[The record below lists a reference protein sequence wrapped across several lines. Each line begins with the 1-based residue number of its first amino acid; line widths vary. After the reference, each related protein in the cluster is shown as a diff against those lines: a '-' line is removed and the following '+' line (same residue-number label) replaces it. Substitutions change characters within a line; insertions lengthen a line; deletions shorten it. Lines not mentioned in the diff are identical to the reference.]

1 MQEGWELAVP
11 PCCVFPKPT
20 EVCWLWCLF
29 RGDFC
34 LLLPFYRHIYLV
46 LTENDDRAKLDHQKA
61 LVRYYCFIG
70 KSPLQQY

>member
-11 PCCVFPKPT
+11 PCCVFPKPA

-34 LLLPFYRHIYLV
+34 LLLPFYRRIYLV
-46 LTENDDRAKLDHQKA
+46 LTETMIVLN
-61 LVRYYCFIG
+61 
-70 KSPLQQY
+70 